1 MDRLTITDLFTNQG
15 ITPNFVTDFN
25 QSINHFNLINP
36 FNQQKHLGR
45 IHYPYSNPIIKVVF
59 TTLNQIEKYGSYSL
73 PLIKPDNLLF
83 QSNNSLFYFN
93 PIIQSNPTLFYFLIF
108 FNPFI
113 VGNNQIIVLLFLSQ
127 IHRYSFSHDHKSKSA
142 NC

>member
-59 TTLNQIEKYGSYSL
+59 TTLNQTRQSFIS
-73 PLIKPDNLLF
+73 IK
-83 QSNNSLFYFN
+83 
-93 PIIQSNPTLFYFLIF
+93 F